1 MQIRP
6 LLTTS
11 LFIFITLLCLNA
23 TAGNASPA
31 KDSVLTIPF
40 GQNNKIEYSLTNGM
54 YDVIFDGKKT
64 VAGAYAVCKGKIEMT
79 STGTAVRTHT
89 FWTRTHHDRISQYTI
104 ETVRDGYRIKQD
116 FMVFGT
122 SDFFITTVTVIGKGV
137 ASSYMSPL
145 TTDNVMFDEKGDR
158 RALYVPFDNDMWAR
172 YNAHPLQQA
181 DFTSSEVTAIYNNDN
196 YAGLVI
202 GSLEHSVWKTGI
214 NVKANGS
221 NAISVSA
228 FGGFADSNITHDKIQ
243 HGLVTTT
250 DTSCISPRLFVGKF
264 TDWRKGMEDYAAQN
278 SDKYYYGIPFWKKA
292 TPVGWNSW
300 GAIQNKIN
308 FEKAKGVIDFFADSC
323 KGYRS
328 SNGDLYID
336 LDSFWDNMVKGGLDG
351 DVSELKQFVAYCKSK
366 GFKPGIYW
374 APFTDW
380 GKNDRKME
388 GSNYTYAQAWLKQNG
403 KPVEVDGAYA
413 LDATHPAT
421 KARIN
426 WCLTHLKNLGFKM
439 IKIDF
444 LGHGAL
450 ECDRFYD
457 STVTTGMQAYK
468 VGMKCVTKA
477 LDNKMLVYAAISP
490 TMATAPWVHM
500 RRIACDAFSA
510 IDNTEYTLNS
520 TGYGW
525 WQSQLYN
532 FVDADHVVFN
542 RESEG
547 ANRARL
553 ASALVTGTL
562 IVGDDFSSNGPW
574 SDAAKRLLQN
584 KELLKVIKD
593 GNSFKPIEANT
604 GNKGVELFVKTGY
617 DKTHY
622 AYLAVFNFSN
632 TPRTYTI
639 LLFRLLSDLGSEVTA
654 TELFSGTNE
663 KWKDTIQV
671 TIPPSDARIYHIR
684 PLLLPNK

>member
-6 LLTTS
+6 LLTTRGS
-11 LFIFITLLCLNA
+11 IILFTLFFLKLAAGA
-23 TAGNASPA
+23 TPVN
-31 KDSVLTIPF
+31 DSVLTIPF
-40 GQNNKIEYSLTNGM
+40 GQNNKIIYSLTTGT
-54 YDVIFDGKKT
+54 YDVVFDGKKT
-64 VAGAYAVCKGKIEMT
+64 IAGAYAECKGKTAMI
-79 STGTAVRTHT
+79 STGAAVRTYS
-89 FWTRTHHDRISQYTI
+89 FWTRTHHDRVSQYTI
-104 ETVRDGYRIKQD
+104 VTVRDGVRMKQE
-116 FMVFGT
+116 FTVFGT
-122 SDFFITTVTVIGKGV
+122 RDFFITTVSVIGKGV
-137 ASSYMSPL
+137 AASYMSPL
-145 TTDNVMFDEKGDR
+145 TTDNVAFSENGDN

-172 YNAHPLQQA
+172 FNAQPLQQA
-181 DFTSSEVTAIYNNDN
+181 NFTSSEVTAIYNNGSYN
-196 YAGLVI
+196 GLVI
-202 GSLEHSVWKTGI
+202 GSLEHTVWKTGI
-214 NVKANGS
+214 HVKANS
-221 NAISVSA
+221 NNSISVSA
-228 FGGFADSNITHDKIQ
+228 FGGFADSNITHDKIP

-250 DTSCISPRLFVGKF
+250 DTSCVSPRLLVGKF
-264 TDWRKGMEDYAAQN
+264 SDWRKGMEDYAAHN
-278 SDKYYYGIPFWKKA
+278 SDKYYYGIRSWKKS

-300 GAIQNKIN
+300 GAIQNKITLD
-308 FEKAKGVIDFFADSC
+308 KAKRVIDFFADSC

-328 SNGDLYID
+328 NDGALYID
-336 LDSFWDNMVKGGLDG
+336 LDSFWDNMIKGGLDG

-380 GKNDRKME
+380 GKYDRKIE

-413 LDATHPAT
+413 MDATHPGT

-426 WCLTHLKNLGFKM
+426 WYLTRLKDLGFKM

-468 VGMKCVTKA
+468 AGMKCVTKA

-490 TMATAPWVHM
+490 TMATAPYVHM

-510 IDNTEYTLNS
+510 IDNSEYTLNS

-525 WQSQLYN
+525 WQSHLYN

-562 IVGDDFSSNGPW
+562 IAGDDFSSNGPW

-584 KELLKVIKD
+584 KDLLKVIKD
-593 GNSFKPIEANT
+593 GRSFKPIEANT
-604 GNKGVELFVKTGY
+604 GNKGVELFVKSGY
-617 DKTHY
+617 DKTSY
-622 AYLAVFNFSN
+622 AYLAAFNFSN
-632 TPRTYTI
+632 APRTYT
-639 LLFRLLSDLGSEVTA
+639 LSLFRLEAELGSAVNA
-654 TELFSGTNE
+654 TELFTKANE
-663 KWKDTIQV
+663 KWTDTIQI
-671 TIPPSDARIYHIR
+671 TIPPSDARVYLIR
-684 PLLLPNK
+684 PVAPNN